1 MARDY
6 RYFAANERTFLAWM
20 RTAITVIAM
29 GFALEKFEILS
40 KHMVPAGEIA
50 RTHVGGG
57 LIVMGVLLVI
67 GGFWRFRGVQRDLL
81 DETDDAYQS
90 SKLITVLA
98 MGLVI
103 SGIGLLA
110 YLVV

>member
-20 RTAITVIAM
+20 RTAVTVIAM

-40 KHMVPAGEIA
+40 KHLVPAGEIA
-50 RTHVGGG
+50 RTHVGSG
-57 LIVMGVLLVI
+57 LVAMGVILVV
-67 GGFWRFRGVQRDLL
+67 GGFWRFRSVQRDLIA
-81 DETDDAYQS
+81 ETDDAYQS

-98 MGLVI
+98 MGLI
-103 SGIGLLA
+103 IAGIGLLA
-110 YLVV
+110 YLVA

>member
-40 KHMVPAGEIA
+40 KHIAPAGAIA
-50 RTHVGGG
+50 RTHTGSG
-57 LIVMGVLLVI
+57 LIALGILLVA
-67 GGFWRFRGVQRDLL
+67 GGWWRYRGVQRDLL
-81 DETDDAYQS
+81 AETDDAYQS
-90 SKLITVLA
+90 SRLVTVLA
-98 MGLVI
+98 LSMLAT
-103 SGIGLLA
+103 GIGLLT
-110 YLVV
+110 YLLV